1 MYTFSMK
8 DVKEI
13 FIIGLDDA
21 LQSSLLE
28 HIENIGYFSVSC
40 FVNMSETGAD
50 QQPNLI
56 IYTESNISKKLQ
68 FLYPTALFLQISESG
83 QGEGSAFYDAFIPLP
98 VKLGEVLSK
107 VWDLCFEHV
116 PILNEQVNIGG
127 GEYVFCPQNKKLKS
141 LKERSE
147 IFLTD
152 KEVHILSHLYRYQGR
167 MVSKEQLL
175 QDVWKY
181 HKDATTHTLETHI
194 YRLRQKIETLSKSA
208 LIILTDVGGYK
219 INL

>member
-1 MYTFSMK
+1 MYTFSMT

-28 HIENIGYFSVSC
+28 HIENTGYFSIFC
-40 FVNMSETGAD
+40 FVDMSEIKEN

-56 IYTESNISKKLQ
+56 IYTESNISKELQ
-68 FLYPTALFLQISESG
+68 FLYPTALFLQISESD
-83 QGEGSAFYDAFIPLP
+83 QGEISTFYDAFITLP

-107 VWDLCFEHV
+107 IWDLCFEHV
-116 PILNEQVNIGG
+116 PILNEQVNIGD
-127 GEYVFCPQNKKLKS
+127 GEYAFCPQDKKLKS
-141 LKERSE
+141 LKEPSE
-147 IFLTD
+147 ISLTD

-194 YRLRQKIETLSKSA
+194 YRLRQKIETLSETAS
-208 LIILTDVGGYK
+208 IILTDVGGYK